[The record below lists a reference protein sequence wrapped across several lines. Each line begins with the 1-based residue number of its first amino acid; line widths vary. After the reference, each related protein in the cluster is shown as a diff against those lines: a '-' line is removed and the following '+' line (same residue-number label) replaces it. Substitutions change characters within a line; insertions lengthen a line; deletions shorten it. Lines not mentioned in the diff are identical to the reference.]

1 MGILTKRSLKMGYC
15 ISYFLKLSRQLSQVN
30 IKYTVGAS
38 IFALLASIDVIMWQL
53 YRIIT
58 IHWIGCLLRVY
69 SFPPQPDFG
78 ILFDVDGVLARGTNP
93 LEPAV
98 KALKLLQ
105 DEEGNLKVP
114 VAFVTNACNRSE
126 DKARQISKWF
136 NVQVGVIGHCQPLLI
151 NLWLDLFIPL
161 KICFFSWKILHL
173 FPFIFK

>member
-1 MGILTKRSLKMGYC
+1 M
-15 ISYFLKLSRQLSQVN
+15 
-30 IKYTVGAS
+30 
-38 IFALLASIDVIMWQL
+38 
-53 YRIIT
+53 
-58 IHWIGCLLRVY
+58 
-69 SFPPQPDFG
+69 
-78 ILFDVDGVLARGTNP
+78 DGVLARGTNP

-136 NVQVGVIGHCQPLLI
+136 NVQVGVIGYCQPLLI

-161 KICFFSWKILHL
+161 KICFFS
-173 FPFIFK
+173 